1 MSEHSNQQIAT
12 FPNLSF
18 YYDEKINGSNML
30 THVVDV
36 YTNVTIIS
44 HEGLQCGTKIPQI
57 TIVLSYH
64 FENEDGSPYKG

>member
-1 MSEHSNQQIAT
+1 M
-12 FPNLSF
+12 
-18 YYDEKINGSNML
+18 
-30 THVVDV
+30 VDV

-64 FENEDGSPYKG
+64 FENEDDSPYKG